1 MSLFTENGMLVDLEE
16 LRKVVD
22 NADVFTIGFR
32 MFPQRLIV
40 DTRTTENAG
49 PMVRVVE
56 PVASVEERF
65 FWLGKERPAFGAPE
79 RFTFF
84 LWPHS
89 VRYFDESGL
98 GDMIRNRVYALGFE
112 EIGSEMAQ
120 AMWTLFQ
127 LEQQATA
134 DAILG
139 RNHHTLWERAD

>member
-40 DTRTTENAG
+40 DARTTETAG
-49 PMVRVVE
+49 PMIRVVE

-65 FWLGKERPAFGAPE
+65 FWLGTERPAFGAPE

-84 LWPHS
+84 VWPHS
-89 VRYFDESGL
+89 VRYFEESGL
-98 GDMIRNRVYALGFE
+98 GDMIRNRTYASGFE
-112 EIGSEMAQ
+112 EVGGEMAQ
-120 AMWTLFQ
+120 AMWSLIQ
-127 LEQQATA
+127 LEQQATF
-134 DAILG
+134 DAIHG
-139 RNHHTLWERAD
+139 RNHHTLWERAE